1 MARQIINDEQLLEI
15 LFQTNWSDSKD
26 DFENSDHENENE
38 SIHISEN
45 IGIPKNSDVQG
56 TITILL

>member
-1 MARQIINDEQLLEI
+1 MARQIINDEHLLEI

-26 DFENSDHENENE
+26 DFENSDHKNE